1 MNKTCRLKNNKFS
14 FLCFACLILFNLPF
28 FSACGLDTF
37 YVINPPATIVHEP
50 VYSNIDTTEHYFE
63 FYTFESVYSGIK
75 FLGTDVYYKIYRNAG
90 NMETEYK
97 NIVATASNV
106 DTAANA
112 PSRMI
117 DTYKFKTLETNV
129 LSSNSVLIPAAGSN
143 RRIKI
148 RLSDSSTYNA
158 EILVNDANIYGSADR
173 VLPVRNITS
182 IQTPTFSFSKSPY
195 NPVPIPKADD
205 SDVSYG
211 SGNDNEWYVC
221 MFAVA
226 VAQDANYSQIYS
238 NVLYLGSVKITVQ

>member
-28 FSACGLDTF
+28 FSACGLDTY

-50 VYSNIDTTEHYFE
+50 VYSSIDVSSHYFE
-63 FYTFESVYSGIK
+63 FYTSESVYSGIK
-75 FLGTDVYYKIYRNAG
+75 FLGTDVYYKIYRNATK
-90 NMETEYK
+90 METEYK
-97 NIVATASNV
+97 NIVATATNV

-129 LSSNSVLIPAAGSN
+129 LAGNSVLIPAAGSN
-143 RRIKI
+143 RKIKI
-148 RLSDSSTYNA
+148 RLSDSSPYNA

-173 VLPVRNITS
+173 VLPIRNITS
-182 IQTPTFSFSKSPY
+182 VYGTPTFSFSQLPVNLRPKS
-195 NPVPIPKADD
+195 DD
-205 SDVSYG
+205 PDVDYG